1 MPPSARRISRLVGTP
16 VVEAQSAAPG
26 DEMVEAMIGHACENP
41 PPSDH
46 NPNPS
51 HNTSSPRR
59 CSPADSRAPEQRRSI
74 AQTIGGPH
82 VTESCFHAVAV

>member
-41 PPSDH
+41 PPRIATPIPATTQAAH
-46 NPNPS
+46 GVV
-51 HNTSSPRR
+51 RR
-59 CSPADSRAPEQRRSI
+59 RTAGHQSNDAALHRR
-74 AQTIGGPH
+74 
-82 VTESCFHAVAV
+82 